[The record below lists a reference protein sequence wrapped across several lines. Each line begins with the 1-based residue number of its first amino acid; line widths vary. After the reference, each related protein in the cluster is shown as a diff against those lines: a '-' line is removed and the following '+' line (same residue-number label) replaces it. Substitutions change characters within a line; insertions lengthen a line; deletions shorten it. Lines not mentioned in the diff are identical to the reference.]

1 LGDVAIKGKSVK
13 NDKTPTTRASI
24 FKGRSVTSF
33 DDAKNRQ
40 KKSIILQGKLP
51 RFYIELDDD
60 DEEEEGGAGG
70 GKLEGKLEDVDL

>member
-1 LGDVAIKGKSVK
+1 MGDVAIKGKSVK

-51 RFYIELDDD
+51 RFELDDD
-60 DEEEEGGAGG
+60 DEEEEGGGGG